1 MIILTSIQSN
11 LWLVYILYI
20 MKKPQSEKYM
30 FSSRKKNPD
39 IPDNSTT
46 QNFIVENYT
55 LIYYFDYKI
64 IFLIKKSI
72 IKYIFSYKSHV
83 KIIKHSHSSLCALK
97 YI

>member
-1 MIILTSIQSN
+1 MYAFFNKKEKYQFLTSQI
-11 LWLVYILYI
+11 I
-20 MKKPQSEKYM
+20 
-30 FSSRKKNPD
+30 
-39 IPDNSTT
+39 STT

-83 KIIKHSHSSLCALK
+83 KIIKHSHSSLGCSKMYLNNK
-97 YI
+97 TRMDLME

>member
-1 MIILTSIQSN
+1 
-11 LWLVYILYI
+11 
-20 MKKPQSEKYM
+20 MKNVCFPQQKIKS
-30 FSSRKKNPD
+30 D

-55 LIYYFDYKI
+55 LIYYIDYKI

-97 YI
+97 YLKNKTRMDLMEWNKTKKCM